1 MFAEQV
7 GENISYEKILAP
19 VDGFVDAANAFL
31 AQEGAVGCNVTM
43 PFKLDAFNLAKVDDQ
58 AAKDAQA
65 VNTLMNGDS
74 GEIWGFNTDGVGLVN
89 DLLNS
94 GVEIKGKRVLL
105 IGAGGAARGVISP
118 LLKAGAASLT
128 IANRTKAKAEEV
140 VNAASNAKVQ
150 VVALED
156 IADVAPHIIINSTA
170 ASLSNELPCRLN
182 DGVLVEEL
190 KAEEMMIP
198 REVFAHL
205 AKKQPLQ
212 EDYDVME
219 QLSERLDRDGL
230 LTFRHSFLPTYHTGV
245 TKKDQFCKMKQFES
259 GILRKQDSEEQNV
272 LTGIKAVAHLEKRLE
287 EVSRINTYWQ
297 EIQSRFWFKAN

>member
-1 MFAEQV
+1 MKKFAVFGNPIAQSLSPTIHQMFAEQV
-7 GENISYEKILAP
+7 GEKIAYEKILAP

-74 GEIWGFNTDGVGLVN
+74 GEIWGYNTDGVGLVN

-128 IANRTKAKAEEV
+128 ITNRTKAKAEEV
-140 VNAASNAKVQ
+140 ASAASNAKVQ
-150 VVALED
+150 VAALED

-182 DGVLVEEL
+182 DGVLQNCEVVYDMVYKNSPTRFMREAAEL
-190 KAEEMMIP
+190 GVKTQI
-198 REVFAHL
+198 
-205 AKKQPLQ
+205 
-212 EDYDVME
+212 
-219 QLSERLDRDGL
+219 DGL
-230 LTFRHSFLPTYHTGV
+230 GMLV
-245 TKKDQFCKMKQFES
+245 
-259 GILRKQDSEEQNV
+259 EQAAEAFYIWTQKRPDTSDIV
-272 LTGIKAVAHLEKRLE
+272 KRVRAIVEQGEKR
-287 EVSRINTYWQ
+287 N
-297 EIQSRFWFKAN
+297 

>member
-1 MFAEQV
+1 MKKFAVFGNPIAQSLSPTIHQMFAEQV
-7 GENISYEKILAP
+7 GEKISYEKILAP

-31 AQEGAVGCNVTM
+31 AQDGAVGCNVTM

-128 IANRTKAKAEEV
+128 VTNRTKAKAEEV
-140 VNAASNAKVQ
+140 ASAASNAKVQ
-150 VVALED
+150 VAALED

-182 DGVLVEEL
+182 DGVLQNCEVVYDMVYKNSPTRFMRDAAEL
-190 KAEEMMIP
+190 GVKTQI
-198 REVFAHL
+198 
-205 AKKQPLQ
+205 
-212 EDYDVME
+212 
-219 QLSERLDRDGL
+219 DGL
-230 LTFRHSFLPTYHTGV
+230 GMLV
-245 TKKDQFCKMKQFES
+245 
-259 GILRKQDSEEQNV
+259 EQAAEAFYIWTQKRPDTSDIV
-272 LTGIKAVAHLEKRLE
+272 KRVRAIVEQGEKR
-287 EVSRINTYWQ
+287 N
-297 EIQSRFWFKAN
+297 

>member
-1 MFAEQV
+1 MKKFAVFGNPIAQSLSPTIHQMFAEQV
-7 GENISYEKILAP
+7 GEKISYEKILAP

-94 GVEIKGKRVLL
+94 GVEIKGKRVLV

-128 IANRTKAKAEEV
+128 ITNRTKAKAEEV
-140 VNAASNAKVQ
+140 ASAASNAKVQ
-150 VVALED
+150 VAALED

-182 DGVLVEEL
+182 DGVLQNCEVVYDMVYKNSPTRFMRDAAEL
-190 KAEEMMIP
+190 GVKTQI
-198 REVFAHL
+198 
-205 AKKQPLQ
+205 
-212 EDYDVME
+212 
-219 QLSERLDRDGL
+219 DGL
-230 LTFRHSFLPTYHTGV
+230 GMLV
-245 TKKDQFCKMKQFES
+245 
-259 GILRKQDSEEQNV
+259 EQAAEAFYIWTLKRPDTSDIV
-272 LTGIKAVAHLEKRLE
+272 KRVRAIVEHGEKR
-287 EVSRINTYWQ
+287 N
-297 EIQSRFWFKAN
+297 

>member
-1 MFAEQV
+1 MKKFAVFGNPIAQSLSPTIHQMFAEQV
-7 GENISYEKILAP
+7 GEKISYEKILAP

-43 PFKLDAFNLAKVDDQ
+43 PFKLDAFNLAMVDDQ

-128 IANRTKAKAEEV
+128 ITNRTKAKAEEV
-140 VNAASNAKVQ
+140 ASAASNAKVQ
-150 VVALED
+150 VAALED

-182 DGVLVEEL
+182 DGVLQNCEVVYDMVYKNSPTRFMREAAEL
-190 KAEEMMIP
+190 GVKTQI
-198 REVFAHL
+198 
-205 AKKQPLQ
+205 
-212 EDYDVME
+212 
-219 QLSERLDRDGL
+219 DGL
-230 LTFRHSFLPTYHTGV
+230 GMLV
-245 TKKDQFCKMKQFES
+245 
-259 GILRKQDSEEQNV
+259 EQAAEAFYIWTQKRPDTSDIV
-272 LTGIKAVAHLEKRLE
+272 KRVRAIVEQGEKR
-287 EVSRINTYWQ
+287 N
-297 EIQSRFWFKAN
+297 

>member
-1 MFAEQV
+1 MKKFAVFGNPIAQSLSPTIHQMFAEQV
-7 GENISYEKILAP
+7 GEKISYEKILAP

-118 LLKAGAASLT
+118 LIKAGAASLT

-182 DGVLVEEL
+182 DGVLQNCEVVYDMVYKNSPTRFMREAAEL
-190 KAEEMMIP
+190 GVKTQI
-198 REVFAHL
+198 
-205 AKKQPLQ
+205 
-212 EDYDVME
+212 
-219 QLSERLDRDGL
+219 DGL
-230 LTFRHSFLPTYHTGV
+230 GMLV
-245 TKKDQFCKMKQFES
+245 
-259 GILRKQDSEEQNV
+259 EQAAEAFYIWTQKRPDTSDIV
-272 LTGIKAVAHLEKRLE
+272 KRVRAIVEQGEKR
-287 EVSRINTYWQ
+287 N
-297 EIQSRFWFKAN
+297 

>member
-7 GENISYEKILAP
+7 GEKISYEKILAP

-74 GEIWGFNTDGVGLVN
+74 GEVWGYNTDGVGLVN

-118 LLKAGAASLT
+118 LIKAGAASLT

-182 DGVLVEEL
+182 DGVLQNCEVVYDMVYKNSPTRFMREAAEL
-190 KAEEMMIP
+190 GVKTQI
-198 REVFAHL
+198 
-205 AKKQPLQ
+205 
-212 EDYDVME
+212 
-219 QLSERLDRDGL
+219 DGL
-230 LTFRHSFLPTYHTGV
+230 GMLVEQAAEAFYIWTNRQPHTKV
-245 TKKDQFCKMKQFES
+245 VIEY
-259 GILRKQDSEEQNV
+259 LRKIVVE
-272 LTGIKAVAHLEKRLE
+272 
-287 EVSRINTYWQ
+287 
-297 EIQSRFWFKAN
+297 

>member
-1 MFAEQV
+1 MKKFAVFGNPIAQSLSPTIHQMFAEQV
-7 GENISYEKILAP
+7 GEKISYEKILAP

-74 GEIWGFNTDGVGLVN
+74 GEVWGYNTDGVGLVN

-94 GVEIKGKRVLL
+94 GVEIKDKRVLL

-128 IANRTKAKAEEV
+128 ITNRTKAKAEEV
-140 VNAASNAKVQ
+140 ASAASNAKVQ
-150 VVALED
+150 VAALED

-182 DGVLVEEL
+182 DGVLQNCEVVYDMVYKNSPTRFMRDAAEL
-190 KAEEMMIP
+190 GVKTQI
-198 REVFAHL
+198 
-205 AKKQPLQ
+205 
-212 EDYDVME
+212 
-219 QLSERLDRDGL
+219 DGL
-230 LTFRHSFLPTYHTGV
+230 GMLV
-245 TKKDQFCKMKQFES
+245 
-259 GILRKQDSEEQNV
+259 EQAAEAFYIWTQKRPDTSDIV
-272 LTGIKAVAHLEKRLE
+272 KRVRAIVEQGEKR
-287 EVSRINTYWQ
+287 N
-297 EIQSRFWFKAN
+297 

>member
-1 MFAEQV
+1 MKKFAVFGNPIAQSLSPTIHQMFAEQV
-7 GENISYEKILAP
+7 GEKISYEKILAP

-31 AQEGAVGCNVTM
+31 AQEGALGCNVTM
-43 PFKLDAFNLAKVDDQ
+43 PFKLDAFNLAMVDDQ

-128 IANRTKAKAEEV
+128 ITNRTKAKAEEV
-140 VNAASNAKVQ
+140 ASAASNAKVQ
-150 VVALED
+150 VAALED

-182 DGVLVEEL
+182 DGVLQNCEVVYDMVYKNSPTRFMREAAEL
-190 KAEEMMIP
+190 GVKTQI
-198 REVFAHL
+198 
-205 AKKQPLQ
+205 
-212 EDYDVME
+212 
-219 QLSERLDRDGL
+219 DGL
-230 LTFRHSFLPTYHTGV
+230 GMLV
-245 TKKDQFCKMKQFES
+245 
-259 GILRKQDSEEQNV
+259 EQAAEAFYIWTQKRPDTSDIV
-272 LTGIKAVAHLEKRLE
+272 KRVRAIVEQGEKR
-287 EVSRINTYWQ
+287 N
-297 EIQSRFWFKAN
+297 

>member
-7 GENISYEKILAP
+7 GEKISYEKILAP

-74 GEIWGFNTDGVGLVN
+74 DEIWGFNTDGVGLVN

-128 IANRTKAKAEEV
+128 ITNRTKAKAEEV
-140 VNAASNAKVQ
+140 ASAASNAKVQ
-150 VVALED
+150 VAALED

-182 DGVLVEEL
+182 DGVLQNCEVVYDMVYKNSPTRFMRDAAEL
-190 KAEEMMIP
+190 GVKTQI
-198 REVFAHL
+198 
-205 AKKQPLQ
+205 
-212 EDYDVME
+212 
-219 QLSERLDRDGL
+219 DGL
-230 LTFRHSFLPTYHTGV
+230 GMLV
-245 TKKDQFCKMKQFES
+245 
-259 GILRKQDSEEQNV
+259 EQAAEAFYIWTQKRPDTSDIV
-272 LTGIKAVAHLEKRLE
+272 KRVRAIVEQGEKR
-287 EVSRINTYWQ
+287 N
-297 EIQSRFWFKAN
+297 

>member
-1 MFAEQV
+1 MKKFAVFGNPIAQSLSPTIHQMFAEQV
-7 GENISYEKILAP
+7 GEKISYEKILAP
-19 VDGFVDAANAFL
+19 VNGFVDAANAFL

-128 IANRTKAKAEEV
+128 ITNRTKAKAEDV
-140 VNAASNAKVQ
+140 ASAASNAKVQ
-150 VVALED
+150 VAALED

-182 DGVLVEEL
+182 DGVLQNCEVVYDMVYKNSPTRFMRDAAEL
-190 KAEEMMIP
+190 GVKTQI
-198 REVFAHL
+198 
-205 AKKQPLQ
+205 
-212 EDYDVME
+212 
-219 QLSERLDRDGL
+219 DGL
-230 LTFRHSFLPTYHTGV
+230 GMLV
-245 TKKDQFCKMKQFES
+245 
-259 GILRKQDSEEQNV
+259 EQAAEAFYIWTQKRPDTSDIV
-272 LTGIKAVAHLEKRLE
+272 KRVRAIVEQGEKR
-287 EVSRINTYWQ
+287 N
-297 EIQSRFWFKAN
+297 

>member
-1 MFAEQV
+1 MKKFAVFGNPIAQSLSPTIHQMFAEQV
-7 GENISYEKILAP
+7 GEKISYEKILAP

-74 GEIWGFNTDGVGLVN
+74 GEIWGYNTDGVGLVN

-128 IANRTKAKAEEV
+128 ITNRTKAKAEEV
-140 VNAASNAKVQ
+140 ASAASNAKVQ
-150 VVALED
+150 VAALED

-182 DGVLVEEL
+182 DGVLQNCEVVYDMVYKNSPTRFMREAAEL
-190 KAEEMMIP
+190 GVKTQI
-198 REVFAHL
+198 
-205 AKKQPLQ
+205 
-212 EDYDVME
+212 
-219 QLSERLDRDGL
+219 DGL
-230 LTFRHSFLPTYHTGV
+230 GMLV
-245 TKKDQFCKMKQFES
+245 
-259 GILRKQDSEEQNV
+259 EQAAEAFYIWTQKRPDTSDIV
-272 LTGIKAVAHLEKRLE
+272 KRVRAIVEQGEKR
-287 EVSRINTYWQ
+287 N
-297 EIQSRFWFKAN
+297 

>member
-7 GENISYEKILAP
+7 GEKISYEKILAP

-43 PFKLDAFNLAKVDDQ
+43 PFKLDAFNMAKVDDQ

-118 LLKAGAASLT
+118 LIKAGAVSLT

-156 IADVAPHIIINSTA
+156 IADGAPHIIINSTA

-182 DGVLVEEL
+182 DAVLQNCEVVYDMVYKNSPTRFMRDAAELGVKTQIDGLGMLVEQA
-190 KAEEMMIP
+190 AEAFYIW
-198 REVFAHL
+198 
-205 AKKQPLQ
+205 
-212 EDYDVME
+212 
-219 QLSERLDRDGL
+219 
-230 LTFRHSFLPTYHTGV
+230 
-245 TKKDQFCKMKQFES
+245 TKKRPDTSDIVKRVRA
-259 GILRKQDSEEQNV
+259 IVEQ
-272 LTGIKAVAHLEKRLE
+272 GEKR
-287 EVSRINTYWQ
+287 N
-297 EIQSRFWFKAN
+297 

>member
-1 MFAEQV
+1 MKKFAVFGNPIAQSLSPTIHQMFAEQV
-7 GENISYEKILAP
+7 GEKISYEKILAP

-74 GEIWGFNTDGVGLVN
+74 GEIWGYNTDGVGLVN

-128 IANRTKAKAEEV
+128 ITNRTKAKAEEV
-140 VNAASNAKVQ
+140 ASAASNAKVQ
-150 VVALED
+150 VAALED

-182 DGVLVEEL
+182 DGVLQNCEVVYDMVYKNSPTRFMRDAAEL
-190 KAEEMMIP
+190 GVKTQI
-198 REVFAHL
+198 
-205 AKKQPLQ
+205 
-212 EDYDVME
+212 
-219 QLSERLDRDGL
+219 DGL
-230 LTFRHSFLPTYHTGV
+230 GMLVEQAAEAFYIWTQKRPDTSDIVKRVRAIVEQGE
-245 TKKDQFCKMKQFES
+245 KQ
-259 GILRKQDSEEQNV
+259 N
-272 LTGIKAVAHLEKRLE
+272 
-287 EVSRINTYWQ
+287 
-297 EIQSRFWFKAN
+297 

>member
-1 MFAEQV
+1 MKKFAVFGNPIAQSLSPTIHQMFAEQV
-7 GENISYEKILAP
+7 GEKISYEKILAP

-128 IANRTKAKAEEV
+128 ITNRTKAKAEEV
-140 VNAASNAKVQ
+140 ASAASNSKVQ
-150 VVALED
+150 VAALED

-182 DGVLVEEL
+182 DGVLQNCEVVYDMVYKNSPTRFMREAAEL
-190 KAEEMMIP
+190 GVKTQI
-198 REVFAHL
+198 
-205 AKKQPLQ
+205 
-212 EDYDVME
+212 
-219 QLSERLDRDGL
+219 DGL
-230 LTFRHSFLPTYHTGV
+230 GMLVEQAAEAFYIWTNRQPHTKV
-245 TKKDQFCKMKQFES
+245 VIEY
-259 GILRKQDSEEQNV
+259 LRKIVVE
-272 LTGIKAVAHLEKRLE
+272 
-287 EVSRINTYWQ
+287 
-297 EIQSRFWFKAN
+297 

>member
-1 MFAEQV
+1 MKKFAVFGNPIAQSLSPTIHQMFAEQV

-31 AQEGAVGCNVTM
+31 AQEGALGCNVTM
-43 PFKLDAFNLAKVDDQ
+43 PFKLDAFNLAMVDDQ

-74 GEIWGFNTDGVGLVN
+74 GEVWGYNTDGVGLVN

-128 IANRTKAKAEEV
+128 ITNRTKAKAEEV
-140 VNAASNAKVQ
+140 ASAASNAKVQ
-150 VVALED
+150 VAALED

-182 DGVLVEEL
+182 DGVLQNCEVVYDMVYKNSPTRFMRDAAEL
-190 KAEEMMIP
+190 GVKTQI
-198 REVFAHL
+198 
-205 AKKQPLQ
+205 
-212 EDYDVME
+212 
-219 QLSERLDRDGL
+219 DGL
-230 LTFRHSFLPTYHTGV
+230 GMLV
-245 TKKDQFCKMKQFES
+245 
-259 GILRKQDSEEQNV
+259 EQAAEAFYIWTQKRPDTSDIV
-272 LTGIKAVAHLEKRLE
+272 KRVRAIVEQGEKR
-287 EVSRINTYWQ
+287 N
-297 EIQSRFWFKAN
+297 

>member
-1 MFAEQV
+1 MKKFAVFGNPIAQSLSPTIHQMFAEQV
-7 GENISYEKILAP
+7 GEKISYEKILAP

-31 AQEGAVGCNVTM
+31 AQEGALGCNVTM
-43 PFKLDAFNLAKVDDQ
+43 PFKLDAFNLAMVDDQ

-128 IANRTKAKAEEV
+128 ITNRTKAKAEEV
-140 VNAASNAKVQ
+140 ASAASNAKVQ
-150 VVALED
+150 VAALED

-182 DGVLVEEL
+182 DGVLQNCEVVYDMVYKNSPTRFMRDAAEL
-190 KAEEMMIP
+190 GVKTQI
-198 REVFAHL
+198 
-205 AKKQPLQ
+205 
-212 EDYDVME
+212 
-219 QLSERLDRDGL
+219 DGL
-230 LTFRHSFLPTYHTGV
+230 GMLV
-245 TKKDQFCKMKQFES
+245 
-259 GILRKQDSEEQNV
+259 EQAAEAFYIWTQKRPDTSDIV
-272 LTGIKAVAHLEKRLE
+272 KRVRAIVEQGEKR
-287 EVSRINTYWQ
+287 N
-297 EIQSRFWFKAN
+297 

>member
-1 MFAEQV
+1 MKKFAVFGNPIAQSLSPTIHQMFAEQV
-7 GENISYEKILAP
+7 GEKISYEKILAP

-74 GEIWGFNTDGVGLVN
+74 GEVWGYNTDGVGLVN

-128 IANRTKAKAEEV
+128 ITNRTKAKAEEV
-140 VNAASNAKVQ
+140 ASAASNAKVQ
-150 VVALED
+150 VAALED

-182 DGVLVEEL
+182 DGVLQNCEVVYDMVYKNSPTRFMRDAAEL
-190 KAEEMMIP
+190 GVKTQI
-198 REVFAHL
+198 
-205 AKKQPLQ
+205 
-212 EDYDVME
+212 
-219 QLSERLDRDGL
+219 DGL
-230 LTFRHSFLPTYHTGV
+230 GMLV
-245 TKKDQFCKMKQFES
+245 
-259 GILRKQDSEEQNV
+259 EQAAEAFYIWTQKRPDTSDIV
-272 LTGIKAVAHLEKRLE
+272 KRVRAIVEQGEKR
-287 EVSRINTYWQ
+287 N
-297 EIQSRFWFKAN
+297 

>member
-1 MFAEQV
+1 MKKFAVFGNPIAQSLSPTIHQMFAEQV
-7 GENISYEKILAP
+7 GEKISYEKILAP

-128 IANRTKAKAEEV
+128 ITNRTKAKAEEV
-140 VNAASNAKVQ
+140 ASAASNAKVQ
-150 VVALED
+150 VAALED

-182 DGVLVEEL
+182 DGVLQNCEVVYDMVYKNSPTRFMREAAEL
-190 KAEEMMIP
+190 GVKTQI
-198 REVFAHL
+198 
-205 AKKQPLQ
+205 
-212 EDYDVME
+212 
-219 QLSERLDRDGL
+219 DGL
-230 LTFRHSFLPTYHTGV
+230 GMLV
-245 TKKDQFCKMKQFES
+245 
-259 GILRKQDSEEQNV
+259 EQAAEAFYIWTQKRPDTSDIV
-272 LTGIKAVAHLEKRLE
+272 KRVRAIVEQGEKR
-287 EVSRINTYWQ
+287 N
-297 EIQSRFWFKAN
+297 

>member
-1 MFAEQV
+1 MKKFAVFGNPIAQSLSPTIHQMFAEQV
-7 GENISYEKILAP
+7 GEKISYEKILAP

-43 PFKLDAFNLAKVDDQ
+43 PFKLDAFNMAKVDDQ

-74 GEIWGFNTDGVGLVN
+74 GEVWGYNTDGVGLVN

-128 IANRTKAKAEEV
+128 ITNRTKAKAEEV
-140 VNAASNAKVQ
+140 ASAASNAKVQ
-150 VVALED
+150 VAALED

-182 DGVLVEEL
+182 DGVLQNCEVVYDMVYKNSPTRFMRDAAEL
-190 KAEEMMIP
+190 GVKTQI
-198 REVFAHL
+198 
-205 AKKQPLQ
+205 
-212 EDYDVME
+212 
-219 QLSERLDRDGL
+219 DGL
-230 LTFRHSFLPTYHTGV
+230 GMLV
-245 TKKDQFCKMKQFES
+245 
-259 GILRKQDSEEQNV
+259 EQAAEAFYIWTQKRPDTSDIV
-272 LTGIKAVAHLEKRLE
+272 KRVRAIVEQGEKR
-287 EVSRINTYWQ
+287 N
-297 EIQSRFWFKAN
+297 

>member
-1 MFAEQV
+1 MKKFAVFGNPIAQSLSPTIHQMFAEQV
-7 GENISYEKILAP
+7 EEEISYEKILAP
-19 VDGFVDAANAFL
+19 VDGFVDAAKVFL

-43 PFKLDAFNLAKVDDQ
+43 PFKIDAFNLAKVEDQ

-65 VNTLMNGDS
+65 VNTLMKGDS
-74 GEIWGFNTDGVGLVN
+74 GELLGFNTDGVGLVN

-128 IANRTKAKAEEV
+128 IANRTQAKAEEV
-140 VNAASNAKVQ
+140 ANAASNAKVQ

-182 DGVLVEEL
+182 DGVLQNCEVVYDMVYKNSPTRFMKDAAEL
-190 KAEEMMIP
+190 GVKTQI
-198 REVFAHL
+198 
-205 AKKQPLQ
+205 
-212 EDYDVME
+212 
-219 QLSERLDRDGL
+219 DGL
-230 LTFRHSFLPTYHTGV
+230 GMLV
-245 TKKDQFCKMKQFES
+245 
-259 GILRKQDSEEQNV
+259 EQAAEAFYIWTQKRPDTSDIV
-272 LTGIKAVAHLEKRLE
+272 KRVRAIVEQGEKR
-287 EVSRINTYWQ
+287 N
-297 EIQSRFWFKAN
+297 